1 MASKIKVD
9 QLETAD
15 GSGTIALQNQL
26 SGLASASMPTG
37 SVLQVV
43 ENVYSTA
50 VSSGTTSM
58 VDTGLTA
65 TITPSSTSSK
75 ILVMV
80 NQPLHIS
87 TDTTS
92 SRDIAFNICRGSTEI
107 LAGTGEA
114 RNDSSSTQR
123 YPAYNSLKKL
133 DSPNT
138 TSATTY
144 KTQFKLNAQ
153 QSDIFAQQHGGS
165 STMILMEI
173 AG

>member
-1 MASKIKVD
+1 MPTEISGSTGVNKI
-9 QLETAD
+9 QD
-15 GSGTIALQNQL
+15 GTVVAGD
-26 SGLASASMPTG
+26 LASSVDLG
-37 SVLQVV
+37 KVLQVV

-80 NQPLHIS
+80 NQPLVVS

-107 LAGTGEA
+107 LAGTGAA
-114 RNDSSSTQR
+114 RNDSSHTQR

-144 KTQFKLNAQ
+144 KTQFKLNDQQADIHAQ
-153 QSDIFAQQHGGS
+153 QYGGS